1 MNKHKVFVTRQLLEP
16 GLTIVLDFCAAEV
29 WPEPIPPSREILL
42 QRVPGLDGLLC
53 LLTDRI
59 DSTLMEAAGTSL
71 KVISNCGVGV
81 DHIDV
86 SAATARRIP
95 IGNTPGVLTEA
106 TADLAFA
113 LLMAAARRVVEGANH
128 VRTGA
133 WKTWS
138 LDYLL
143 GADMVGATLGIVGF
157 GRIGRAVARRASG
170 FGMHILFTDPNPVR
184 PEPSVDAVAVDLN
197 TLLRDSD
204 FVTLHCPLTEAT
216 TGLMNKD
223 AFEKMKPEAVLVN
236 TSRGPVVDQV
246 ALYEALVEHKISAA
260 ALDVTVPEPL
270 PTDNP
275 LLSLDNCII
284 TPHIA
289 SASRRTRSEM
299 SRMAAE
305 NLIAGLK
312 GERLPNCVN
321 PEVYD

>member
-1 MNKHKVFVTRQLLEP
+1 M
-16 GLTIVLDFCAAEV
+16 
-29 WPEPIPPSREILL
+29 
-42 QRVPGLDGLLC
+42 
-53 LLTDRI
+53 
-59 DSTLMEAAGTSL
+59 

-143 GADMVGATLGIVGF
+143 GADMVGATLGIVGY

-170 FGMHILFTDPNPVR
+170 FGMHILFTDPNLVR
-184 PEPSVDAVAVDLN
+184 PEQGVDAVPVDLD

-216 TGLMNKD
+216 TGLMNRE
-223 AFEKMKPEAVLVN
+223 AFEKMKPHAVLVN

-246 ALYEALVEHKISAA
+246 ALYEALVKHKISAA

-270 PTDNP
+270 PIDNP

-289 SASRRTRSEM
+289 SASRHTRSEM